1 MPSKWMKDFLDKKH
15 EEHRKRVKQARST
28 LDKSKPPSMPMSMR
42 REMERRRI
50 QSSIEQDNRLLMD
63 RIGEAMS
70 HKNIDN
76 ELKAKPFVSY
86 IELQRKKDMVRIT
99 GENKRLLSRIQKTSP
114 SYNHLQWEQ
123 EAEKRM
129 DYLRTMTQFPD
140 LFNPPGLK
148 HCRSMTAGKKT
159 SPRREDDLSEAQAGG
174 VHLLGLEQQEEE
186 EENGEDPHGSTRPFL
201 PRIS

>member
-1 MPSKWMKDFLDKKH
+1 
-15 EEHRKRVKQARST
+15 
-28 LDKSKPPSMPMSMR
+28 
-42 REMERRRI
+42 
-50 QSSIEQDNRLLMD
+50 MD

-148 HCRSMTAGKKT
+148 HCRSMTAAKKT
-159 SPRREDDLSEAQAGG
+159 SPRRDDDVSGTEAGG
-174 VHLLGLEQQEEE
+174 EQLVVQEEK
-186 EENGEDPHGSTRPFL
+186 GEVPADSPHHPARPFL